1 MLFIIFYQRYYRK
14 ENGKKQMSENNITN
28 KEFVQILKNISISLT
43 EIINNTDDTDD
54 MIKN

>member
-1 MLFIIFYQRYYRK
+1 
-14 ENGKKQMSENNITN
+14 MSENNITN